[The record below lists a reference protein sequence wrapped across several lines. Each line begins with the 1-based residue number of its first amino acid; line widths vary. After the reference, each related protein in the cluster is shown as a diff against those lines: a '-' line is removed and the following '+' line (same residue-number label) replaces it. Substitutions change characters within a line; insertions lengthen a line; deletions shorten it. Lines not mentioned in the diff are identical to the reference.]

1 MIVRFSKPTFPLSKY
16 VESIYAYIGS
26 SNDIARKLIP
36 DGKTDLM
43 LNFSSNLYFF
53 DEKKKKQEIT
63 KSLIQGIR
71 REPLTF
77 IFGKNINIIGVRFLP
92 LGFSKLLNIPDKEL
106 QYKNK
111 PVYAKDVMGNLL
123 SEIEEKIFEESDAD
137 KKILI
142 IENWLLELF
151 NERKPSDILI
161 TGAVQAITQRKGTI
175 SVKEVCDNS
184 GGIYKKIQRT
194 FHDYLGISPKLYSRM
209 VRFESIHNELR
220 TLKEVDWM
228 SIVSKYN
235 FYDQSHLI
243 KEFKFF
249 SGTSPEEFLSKI
261 DLFV

>member
-184 GGIYKKIQRT
+184 VGIYKKIQRT
-194 FHDYLGISPKLYSRM
+194 FHDYLGKYKVTKQNRSREDVKRQKSAKEISRKDGKKQKLVIEFSNR
-209 VRFESIHNELR
+209 R
-220 TLKEVDWM
+220 K
-228 SIVSKYN
+228 KY
-235 FYDQSHLI
+235 
-243 KEFKFF
+243 F
-249 SGTSPEEFLSKI
+249 SQREKTQR
-261 DLFV
+261 LFSDK